1 MANSK
6 QTSAS
11 EELKYASANLKR
23 ETGWWGAFV
32 IGLAGT
38 ILVTGIA
45 PVMVTQLGAS
55 AIPIT
60 IFITLTGW
68 LLCLILAEL
77 AAMMPERTG
86 GSPSFRLSCVQGPL
100 APICEAHQRLYRLG
114 LLAWLVSC
122 GAA

>member
-1 MANSK
+1 MAAPK

-11 EELKYASANLKR
+11 EELQYASGNLRR

-55 AIPIT
+55 GIPVT
-60 IFITLTGW
+60 QRSKTAGQN
-68 LLCLILAEL
+68 
-77 AAMMPERTG
+77 
-86 GSPSFRLSCVQGPL
+86 SPSTSTALPPGPIGSDGSL
-100 APICEAHQRLYRLG
+100 WRRSI
-114 LLAWLVSC
+114 
-122 GAA
+122 

>member
-1 MANSK
+1 MGLRVNGGRSWVADSK
-6 QTSAS
+6 QQTTAS

-55 AIPIT
+55 SIPIT
-60 IFITLTGW
+60 VFITLTGW
-68 LLCLILAEL
+68 LLCLI
-77 AAMMPERTG
+77 PG
-86 GSPSFRLSCVQGPL
+86 
-100 APICEAHQRLYRLG
+100 
-114 LLAWLVSC
+114 
-122 GAA
+122 